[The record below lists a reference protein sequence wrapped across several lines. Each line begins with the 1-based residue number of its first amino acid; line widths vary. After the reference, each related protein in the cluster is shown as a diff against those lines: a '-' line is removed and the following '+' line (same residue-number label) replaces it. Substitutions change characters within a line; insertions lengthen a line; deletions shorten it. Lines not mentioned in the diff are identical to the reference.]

1 VDTGDPSICI
11 PTAGSGGSRSNIRA
25 RNSKR
30 GNRIM
35 EDCPEQEPPPPFHG
49 GEDDDSNS
57 NNIDVEDGDD
67 LFYND
72 SKQMRNNMS
81 PHAVAE
87 LFPAHS
93 SSYHNHLQ
101 HPLHDGGNSRN
112 AGSRPTRESVLKR
125 LSQSLLQSSLT
136 KVSSGRWYC
145 PKCLLFMFTIEI
157 VSSRYHVHLFR
168 NHTVFAD

>member
-1 VDTGDPSICI
+1 
-11 PTAGSGGSRSNIRA
+11 
-25 RNSKR
+25 
-30 GNRIM
+30 M
-35 EDCPEQEPPPPFHG
+35 EDCPEQEPLPPFHG
-49 GEDDDSNS
+49 GEDDDSNT

-67 LFYND
+67 LYYND

-87 LFPAHS
+87 LFPAHASYS
-93 SSYHNHLQ
+93 SSYYHQQQ

-112 AGSRPTRESVLKR
+112 APGGAGSRPTRESVLKR

-136 KVSSGRWYC
+136 KVSSGGWYC
-145 PKCLLFMFTIEI
+145 PKTSLFILTIEI
-157 VSSRYHVHLFR
+157 ISSRCLVYYLFR